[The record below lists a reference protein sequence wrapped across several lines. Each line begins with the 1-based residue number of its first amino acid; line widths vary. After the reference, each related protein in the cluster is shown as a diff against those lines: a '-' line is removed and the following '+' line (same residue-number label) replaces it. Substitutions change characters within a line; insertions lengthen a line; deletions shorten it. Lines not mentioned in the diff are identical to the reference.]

1 MNKFIWSKSNA
12 LSSEFCKNVIYKFE
26 RDLRKVSG
34 KTLGGFNDSVKKSTD
49 ISISYL
55 SEWKNEDE
63 VFYKS
68 LHESLFEYK
77 KYLAENLYNNINDL
91 QITDTGYQIQR
102 TIGGEGFYN
111 WHHDF
116 YEDFQNGCRIITFI
130 WYLNTVEGGGETEF
144 IDGTKIKPEE
154 GKLIF
159 FPATWDFIHRGIMP
173 PKGTVKYLCTG
184 WLYTKDYCGNL

>member
-12 LSSEFCKNVIYKFE
+12 LSSEFCKKVIYKFE

-49 ISISYL
+49 IGISYL

-77 KYLAENLYNNINDL
+77 QYLAENLHNNIKDL
-91 QITDTGYQIQR
+91 KLTDTGYQIQR

-116 YEDFQNGCRIITFI
+116 YEDYCNGCRIITFI
-130 WYLNTVEGGGETEF
+130 WYLNTVESGGETEF
-144 IDGTKIKPEE
+144 IDGTKINPEE

-184 WLYTKDYCGNL
+184 WLYTKDYCENL